1 MTKGISMAAT
11 GSSGDTVE
19 GIARVVQAKDGVIW
33 LEPEQTT
40 SCGACAAA
48 GQCGSKGIGSLASRI
63 EARRFVLHGQQDFGV
78 GERIVIGVG
87 AQTLLKGALIAYGLP
102 LASSLIAGGAVQAFG
117 GGDVESMA
125 GAAAGL
131 AVGLLL
137 AGFGARRLSARG
149 ELAPRFLRRA
159 QPGESCSGKD
169 EA

>member
-1 MTKGISMAAT
+1 MTKGIDMAAT
-11 GSSGDTVE
+11 ISSGDTVE
-19 GIARVVQAKDGVIW
+19 GIARVVQTKDGVIW

-40 SCGACAAA
+40 SCDACAAA

>member
-1 MTKGISMAAT
+1 
-11 GSSGDTVE
+11 
-19 GIARVVQAKDGVIW
+19 
-33 LEPEQTT
+33 
-40 SCGACAAA
+40 
-48 GQCGSKGIGSLASRI
+48 
-63 EARRFVLHGQQDFGV
+63 VLHGQQDFGV

-87 AQTLLKGALIAYGLP
+87 AQTLLKGAWIAYGLP
-102 LASSLIAGGAVQAFG
+102 LASSLIAGGAVQALG

-125 GAAAGL
+125 AAAVGL

-159 QPGESCSGKD
+159 RPGESCGGKG

>member
-1 MTKGISMAAT
+1 MAALN
-11 GSSGDTVE
+11 SSGDTVE
-19 GIARVVQAKDGVIW
+19 GIARVVQAKDGVLW

-40 SCGACAAA
+40 SCGTCAAA
-48 GQCGSKGIGSLASRI
+48 GQCGSKGIGSLANRI
-63 EARRFVLHGQQDFGV
+63 EARRFVLHGRQDFGV

-102 LASSLIAGGAVQAFG
+102 LAGSLIAGGAVQALG

-125 GAAAGL
+125 AAAVGL

-137 AGFGARRLSARG
+137 AVFGARRLSARG

-159 QPGESCSGKD
+159 RPGESGGGKGK
-169 EA
+169 A